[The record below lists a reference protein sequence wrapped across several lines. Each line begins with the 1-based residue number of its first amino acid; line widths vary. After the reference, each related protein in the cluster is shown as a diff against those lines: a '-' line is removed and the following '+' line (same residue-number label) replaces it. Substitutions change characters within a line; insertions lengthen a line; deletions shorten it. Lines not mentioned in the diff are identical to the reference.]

1 MATIVAETLALL
13 QRGDSASAHGLIDA
27 ACARG
32 DGDALAMRALW
43 RVEGRWLPRDLA
55 AARVDLAAANSIGAA
70 RILAG
75 FLASGVGGARD
86 WAGAL
91 TMLD

>member
-1 MATIVAETLALL
+1 MATIVAEALALL
-13 QRGDSASAHGLIDA
+13 QRGDSASAHGLVDA

-55 AARVDLAAANSIGAA
+55 AARVDLAKN
-70 RILAG
+70 
-75 FLASGVGGARD
+75 FQKPVGGGRIEAH
-86 WAGAL
+86 L
-91 TMLD
+91 Q

>member
-32 DGDALAMRALW
+32 DGDALAMRAL
-43 RVEGRWLPRDLA
+43 
-55 AARVDLAAANSIGAA
+55 
-70 RILAG
+70 
-75 FLASGVGGARD
+75 
-86 WAGAL
+86 
-91 TMLD
+91 